1 MLVTNDKIINAVN
14 WSGKKLNSV
23 EQRIILGATALATQP
38 FFDYYN
44 KNVDEDTRKVS
55 TARTIA
61 KIIAG
66 TAVGIAVRLLFIKGF
81 RKFSNYDLKIVN
93 GNIEQ
98 ILPKTPKDIFVPI
111 FAKVKKGMTP
121 KEFENDYENY
131 IKTGGVIGAS
141 IAMIATNFLL
151 DAPLTNILTNK
162 MTAHMNLFDKCD
174 EKGTEAE
181 NATA

>member
-1 MLVTNDKIINAVN
+1 MLVTNNKIINAVN
-14 WSGKKLNSV
+14 WAGKKLNSV
-23 EQRIILGATALATQP
+23 EQRIVLGATALATQP

-55 TARTIA
+55 AARTIA

-81 RKFSNYDLKIVN
+81 RKFSNYDLKIVS

-98 ILPKTPKDIFVPI
+98 ILPKSKKDIFVPI
-111 FAKVKKGMTP
+111 FAKVKKGMTID
-121 KEFENDYENY
+121 EFKNDYENY

-162 MTAHMNLFDKCD
+162 ITSHMKLSDNNKQK
-174 EKGTEAE
+174 EKEAC
-181 NATA
+181 NAEV

>member
-1 MLVTNDKIINAVN
+1 MLVTNNKIINAVN
-14 WSGKKLNSV
+14 WAGKKLNSV
-23 EQRIILGATALATQP
+23 EQRIALGATALATQP
-38 FFDYYN
+38 FFDYFN

-81 RKFSNYDLKIVN
+81 RKFSNYELKIVN

-98 ILPKTPKDIFVPI
+98 ILPKSPKDIFVPI
-111 FAKVKKGMTP
+111 FAKVKKGMTVD
-121 KEFENDYENY
+121 EFKADYENY
-131 IKTGGVIGAS
+131 VKTGGVIGAS

-162 MTAHMNLFDKCD
+162 ITAHMNLSDNNKIE
-174 EKGTEAE
+174 EKEGC
-181 NATA
+181 NAAA

>member
-81 RKFSNYDLKIVN
+81 RKFSNHHV
-93 GNIEQ
+93 
-98 ILPKTPKDIFVPI
+98 
-111 FAKVKKGMTP
+111 
-121 KEFENDYENY
+121 
-131 IKTGGVIGAS
+131 
-141 IAMIATNFLL
+141 
-151 DAPLTNILTNK
+151 
-162 MTAHMNLFDKCD
+162 
-174 EKGTEAE
+174 
-181 NATA
+181 